1 MQHIGMACGKGTGA
15 EVLCIPPGQGR
26 GEGGDGSFLLG
37 PGPELEGGLE
47 GGEESWQAW
56 DRKRLGLVFLGRPDL
71 GDWT

>member
-1 MQHIGMACGKGTGA
+1 MGMACGKGTGA

-56 DRKRLGLVFLGRPDL
+56 DGKKARSCFPRQP
-71 GDWT
+71 